1 MGRYLKSFNEANITD
16 EFLSELQD
24 FCEMNL
30 VYLMDD
36 GLQVSVVKHP
46 VSSLD
51 KQTTYLSAV
60 TLRYP
65 LAAGTFELLVQK
77 DWNSVKDTIIP
88 FFTRLN
94 SQYNVITFDQLPMV
108 TSSLFGQG
116 INNISQVQFGLR
128 RRVLVN
134 PVLSNGGFR
143 KNFTLD
149 DVINDRLDLGNNL
162 IVEIRF
168 YISCNDD
175 VIVPNKMSFGSKL
188 KKFLGF
194 NESDFYVRGKGDDLQ
209 DELDDICEQFLAPLE
224 DDGFTYEVR
233 PAWNGEFDI
242 RLSLTYGSNVGNLY
256 DYSLVMDRF
265 IPLVRVLSRRFELA
279 QLVYFYSTEQWDAS
293 KKLFTV
299 DQIMNDESPD
309 FLVTTVKLTVKS
321 RKDQSIVEG
330 SSEQDSEHQRDELR
344 DFCQGYLAYL
354 LDDGFRISIPA
365 NRSRALI
372 RMAGEGMVFLLLPP
386 NPGATFRFYEVKD
399 DFLPFLQMLVRDYN
413 LHIGRSIIFGL
424 DQQWNGAR
432 QLLSYD
438 DVLAGEYKRT
448 QELYYI
454 AIMIKDKKD

>member
-1 MGRYLKSFNEANITD
+1 MGRYLKSFMEANITD
-16 EFLSELQD
+16 QFLSELQD

-51 KQTTYLSAV
+51 MQTTYLSAV

-77 DWNSVKDTIIP
+77 DWNSVKDQIIP

-134 PVLSNGGFR
+134 PALSNGGFR
-143 KNFTLD
+143 KNFTVD
-149 DVINDRLDLGNNL
+149 DVISDRLDLGNNL

-168 YISCNDD
+168 YVSCNDE

-194 NESDFYVRGKGDDLQ
+194 NESDFYVRLKGDDLQ

-242 RLSLTYGSNVGNLY
+242 RLSLTGGKLPEIGSMVNKLY
-256 DYSLVMDRF
+256 DYTLVMDRF

-309 FLVTTVKLTVKS
+309 FLITTVKLTVKS
-321 RKDQSIVEG
+321 RKD
-330 SSEQDSEHQRDELR
+330 
-344 DFCQGYLAYL
+344 
-354 LDDGFRISIPA
+354 
-365 NRSRALI
+365 
-372 RMAGEGMVFLLLPP
+372 
-386 NPGATFRFYEVKD
+386 
-399 DFLPFLQMLVRDYN
+399 
-413 LHIGRSIIFGL
+413 
-424 DQQWNGAR
+424 
-432 QLLSYD
+432 
-438 DVLAGEYKRT
+438 
-448 QELYYI
+448 
-454 AIMIKDKKD
+454 

>member
-1 MGRYLKSFNEANITD
+1 MEANITD
-16 EFLSELQD
+16 QFLSGLQD

-36 GLQVSVVKHP
+36 GLQVSCEKHP
-46 VSSLD
+46 VS
-51 KQTTYLSAV
+51 YLSAV

-65 LAAGTFELLVQK
+65 LAPGTFELLVQK
-77 DWNSVKDTIIP
+77 DWNDIRDQVIP

-94 SQYNVITFDQLPMV
+94 SQYNVITFDQLPIAQS
-108 TSSLFGQG
+108 SSLFKGRV
-116 INNISQVQFGLR
+116 NNNQVQFGCR

-134 PVLSNGGFR
+134 PALSNGGFR
-143 KNFTLD
+143 HNFTVD
-149 DVINDRLDLGNNL
+149 DVIKDRLDLGTNL

-194 NESDFYVRGKGDDLQ
+194 NESDFYVRLKGDDLQ
-209 DELDDICEQFLAPLE
+209 DELDDLCEQFLTPLE

-233 PAWNGEFDI
+233 PAWHGQFDI
-242 RLSLTYGSNVGNLY
+242 RLSFTDGGRTNKLY

-265 IPLVRVLSRRFELA
+265 IPLVRVLSRRYDLSEWIH
-279 QLVYFYSTEQWDAS
+279 FYSTEQWDIN
-293 KKLFTV
+293 KKVFSV
-299 DQIMNDESPD
+299 EQICADKGPD
-309 FLVTTVKLTVKS
+309 FLVTTVKLTVKG

-330 SSEQDSEHQRDELR
+330 SSEQDSEQQRDELR

-354 LDDGFRISIPA
+354 LDDGFRVSIPA

-386 NPGATFRFYEVKD
+386 NPGTTFRFYEVKD

-413 LHIGRSIIFGL
+413 LFDTRSIIFGL
-424 DQQWNGAR
+424 DQQWNGSTPQVGYLSLSLSHCR

-438 DVLAGEYKRT
+438 DVLTGEYSRT
-448 QELYYI
+448 QDLYYI

>member
-1 MGRYLKSFNEANITD
+1 
-16 EFLSELQD
+16 
-24 FCEMNL
+24 MNL

-116 INNISQVQFGLR
+116 INNTSQVQFGLR

-134 PVLSNGGFR
+134 PTLSNGGFR
-143 KNFTLD
+143 KNFTVY
-149 DVINDRLDLGNNL
+149 DVISDRLDLGNNL

-194 NESDFYVRGKGDDLQ
+194 NESDFYVRLKGDALQ
-209 DELDDICEQFLAPLE
+209 DELDDICEQFLAPLA
-224 DDGFTYEVR
+224 DDGFTYEIR

-242 RLSLTYGSNVGNLY
+242 RLSLTDGGRTNKLF
-256 DYSLVMDRF
+256 DYTLVMDRF
-265 IPLVRVLSRRFELA
+265 IPLVRVLSRRYDLSEWIH
-279 QLVYFYSTEQWDAS
+279 FYSTEQWDIN
-293 KKLFTV
+293 KKVFSV

-309 FLVTTVKLTVKS
+309 FLITTVKLTVKG
-321 RKDQSIVEG
+321 RKD
-330 SSEQDSEHQRDELR
+330 
-344 DFCQGYLAYL
+344 
-354 LDDGFRISIPA
+354 
-365 NRSRALI
+365 
-372 RMAGEGMVFLLLPP
+372 
-386 NPGATFRFYEVKD
+386 
-399 DFLPFLQMLVRDYN
+399 
-413 LHIGRSIIFGL
+413 
-424 DQQWNGAR
+424 
-432 QLLSYD
+432 
-438 DVLAGEYKRT
+438 
-448 QELYYI
+448 
-454 AIMIKDKKD
+454 